1 MSRLHVPG
9 GDRATALLSAARRLR
24 PTSRAS
30 LAKRMVA
37 ALDPSYLL
45 RVLKNAQF

>member
-1 MSRLHVPG
+1 MVSPEPPDKTIKRG
-9 GDRATALLSAARRLR
+9 AK
-24 PTSRAS
+24 
-30 LAKRMVA
+30 AKRMVA